1 MTDKISKPR
10 VKKGMVAKND
20 DYNVTIKYSKTA
32 VKDKLIKFTVTKG
45 NSFEI
50 STDKLIELVAHYV
63 NSDVLAP
70 MFVDT
75 ERINVVYVTRAL
87 NVRADRDIKEGETFQ
102 TYYEHPYPIEFALI
116 EEGMG
121 MALINK
127 EKMGFQVTPEMLKD
141 VKAKES
147 PEAKTFIRKFYESFR
162 NLGTKKELGSDT

>member
-1 MTDKISKPR
+1 MDKTKKPR
-10 VKKGMVAKND
+10 VKKGLVSNNG
-20 DYNVTIKYSKTA
+20 DYSVSIKYSKTA
-32 VKDKLIKFTVTKG
+32 VKDKLIKFTVNKG

-87 NVRADRDIKEGETFQ
+87 NFRADKDIKEGETFQ
-102 TYYEHPYPIEFALI
+102 MYYEHPYPIEFALI

-127 EKMGFQVTPEMLKD
+127 EKMGFVVTPEMLKD

-162 NLGTKKELGSDT
+162 NIGKKKELGSDT